1 MDSVTHRTPAI
12 QAVRARVDQLAA
24 RIGHRPRILIGKP
37 GLDGHSNGAEQIAV
51 RARDCGF
58 EVIYQGIRLGS
69 GEIVAAAV
77 AEDVDVIGISILSG
91 SHRTLVKEI
100 LDSLARVKA
109 TDIPVI
115 VGGIIPLEDAEW
127 LASIG
132 VAATFTPKDFDATDI
147 MNSIVDILNA

>member
-1 MDSVTHRTPAI
+1 
-12 QAVRARVDQLAA
+12 
-24 RIGHRPRILIGKP
+24 
-37 GLDGHSNGAEQIAV
+37 
-51 RARDCGF
+51 
-58 EVIYQGIRLGS
+58 LGS

-115 VGGIIPLEDAEW
+115 VGGIIPPEDAEW